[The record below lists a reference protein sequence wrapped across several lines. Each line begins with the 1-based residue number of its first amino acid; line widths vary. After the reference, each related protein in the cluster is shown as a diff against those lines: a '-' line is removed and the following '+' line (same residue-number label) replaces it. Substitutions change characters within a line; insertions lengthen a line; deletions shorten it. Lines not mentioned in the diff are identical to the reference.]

1 MINMKKQAFNAAAIL
16 ALTASASSHAA
27 LTLLPNGGFEATAD
41 MGTFADGGNGSTAT
55 FETTG
60 GNPNGYGLA
69 SSAGGGWGAGFVAV
83 ANAAE
88 DPLSLA
94 DYGYAGGDTVAFQ
107 FDMKDFGGN
116 SPGTTGIKVESW
128 DASGFIT
135 GSDVQVDYGTADST
149 DWETYAHSYTMAAG
163 ATGFKVVLVGT
174 DTAGGQIGFD
184 NLYIDDAS
192 AVPVPAA
199 AWLFGSALAGL
210 VAVRRKK

>member
-1 MINMKKQAFNAAAIL
+1 MINMKKQAFNAAAVL

-27 LTLLPNGGFEATAD
+27 LTLLPNGGFEGTAD
-41 MGTFADGGNGSTAT
+41 MGVFADGGGGSTAT

-94 DYGYAGGDTVAFQ
+94 DYGYVGGDTVNFQ
-107 FDMKDFGGN
+107 FDMKDFGGD
-116 SPGTTGIKVESW
+116 SAGTTGIKVESW
-128 DASGFIT
+128 DAGGFIP
-135 GSDVQVDYGTADST
+135 GSDIQVDYGTAGST
-149 DWETYAHSYTMAAG
+149 DWETYSHSYTMAAG
-163 ATGFKVVLVGT
+163 ATGFKVVLVGV

-184 NLYIDDAS
+184 NLYIS